1 MFFVEFRPEC
11 PGHDVAA
18 LTKAFLQSDYHQ
30 PTDDIRQPI
39 PYETLAGLG
48 RVNTRVLTTVAN
60 EDARAA
66 WTPGD
71 FFGETFQGRMAAP

>member
-1 MFFVEFRPEC
+1 MTAQN
-11 PGHDVAA
+11 GKDMLIKIDMDGSGA
-18 LTKAFLQSDYHQ
+18 
-30 PTDDIRQPI
+30 
-39 PYETLAGLG
+39 YETLAGLG